1 MSLSEPLAEGPLA
14 GSTDQAIDVW
24 APIVGQDEP
33 VSRLRSAAE
42 SPTHAYMLV
51 GPPGVG
57 TAQAALAF
65 AAELLA
71 VGARDP
77 ERVKRLTVKGAH
89 PDVLVVEPEGAGI
102 RVGEA
107 QTIIR
112 SAQISPV
119 EGRRKVIV
127 VHGLEIIE
135 EAAIGKLLKIIEE
148 PPSSTIFIL
157 LATEVPPEIVTI
169 ASRCLTVQFGPLSQF
184 VVEAQLVGEGV
195 SPKRAKLAATAASGD
210 LDRARLLSGDDALV
224 ERAELWRSVPGRLN
238 GRGAVV
244 AELVSQLREGM
255 DAAAEP
261 LEVRHAGE
269 LEELAA
275 RVEALGERGSGR
287 SDLVARQKREVR
299 KLRTDELQFGLAT
312 LARHYRNELV
322 AGDGSRESR
331 HHPQQCLD
339 YIRATT
345 EAVVRN
351 PNEALLLQSL
361 LLRLGAR

>member
-1 MSLSEPLAEGPLA
+1 MSDVAED
-14 GSTDQAIDVW
+14 TIDVW

-33 VSRLRSAAE
+33 VARLKAAVE

-51 GPPGVG
+51 GPAGVG

-71 VGARDP
+71 VDSADP
-77 ERVKRLTVKGAH
+77 ERVRRLASRGAH
-89 PDVLVVEPEGAGI
+89 PDVLVVEPQGAGI

-119 EGRRKVIV
+119 EGRRKVLV
-127 VHGLEIIE
+127 VHGLEMIE

-148 PPSSTIFIL
+148 PPASTIFVL

-169 ASRCLTVQFGPLSQF
+169 ASRCLTVQFGPLSHF
-184 VVEAQLVGEGV
+184 VIEAQLVGEGV

-224 ERAELWRSVPGRLN
+224 ERAELWRSVPSRLN

-244 AELVSQLREGM
+244 AELVHQLREGM

-261 LEVRHAGE
+261 LEVRHIAE
-269 LEELAA
+269 LEELTA

-287 SDLVARQKREVR
+287 ADLVARQKREVR

-322 AGDGSRESR
+322 AADGPRSLRV
-331 HHPQQCLD
+331 HPQQCLEH
-339 YIRATT
+339 ITAAT

-361 LLRLGAR
+361 LLRLGEESN